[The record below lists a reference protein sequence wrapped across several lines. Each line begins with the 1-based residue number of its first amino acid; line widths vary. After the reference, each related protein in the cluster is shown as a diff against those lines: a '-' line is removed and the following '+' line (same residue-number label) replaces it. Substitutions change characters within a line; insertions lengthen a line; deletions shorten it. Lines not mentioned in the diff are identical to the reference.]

1 MKKGSPWYNKKNY
14 FNCHSV
20 IARTLGIEN
29 KNSYKIVPSPTLLA
43 RLCRLEKLALAS
55 ARQSEPTRGVYFA
68 DWSIPDEIR
77 FTELWSAKE
86 LSHTDKLQL
95 RSLLAGGAITNLRKD
110 NACPLTTWNI
120 IYPLIVA
127 FHNYL
132 LQYPDLAMPSL
143 FELLHPYTLNTVAR
157 LLAKYGWRAG
167 FSDCSTI
174 RPLDEWSPAHRTML
188 IEVVKPNASAVDR
201 P

>member
-1 MKKGSPWYNKKNY
+1 M
-14 FNCHSV
+14 
-20 IARTLGIEN
+20 
-29 KNSYKIVPSPTLLA
+29 PSPTLLA

-55 ARQSEPTRGVYFA
+55 ARQSEPTRSVYFA

-77 FTELWSAKE
+77 FTELWKAKK
-86 LSHTDKLQL
+86 LGYTDLMQL
-95 RSLLAGGAITNLRKD
+95 RSLLAGGTITNLWKD
-110 NACPLTTWNI
+110 NAYPLTTWKMM
-120 IYPLIVA
+120 YPLIVA

-132 LQYPDLAMPSL
+132 LQYPDLAMPEL
-143 FELLHPYTLNTVAR
+143 FELLHPYTQNTVAR

-174 RPLDEWSPAHRTML
+174 RPLDEWSPADRTML
-188 IEVVKPNASAVDR
+188 IEVVKPNVSAVDR